1 MKIIMGAITI
11 EKQIS
16 NYVVQLSPKQ
26 KQAVLTVAKTF
37 AEEQNAETNIWNDK
51 DFIAEIERR
60 TAEMESGKVKGYTW
74 EEVKQ
79 RARRAIKNKKR
90 K

>member
-79 RARRAIKNKKR
+79 RARRATKNKKR